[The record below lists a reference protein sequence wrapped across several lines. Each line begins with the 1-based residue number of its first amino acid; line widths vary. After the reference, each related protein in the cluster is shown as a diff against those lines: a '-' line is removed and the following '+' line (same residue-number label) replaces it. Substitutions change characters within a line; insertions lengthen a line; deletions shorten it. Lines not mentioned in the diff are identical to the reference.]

1 MKGLLLKDFY
11 QLIKY
16 CRSFFII
23 DVIFIGVSLFVDGA
37 EMFVYFPIIFSAI
50 LPMTLLSYDERSGW
64 MEYSGTLPYSANQI
78 VSAKY
83 LFGLIV
89 QTVTASVVIGVEFVS
104 RAIYNA
110 GGLDMASDI
119 FIKNLLL
126 IGIMFVVS
134 LLCPA
139 ICIPF
144 CFKFGTE
151 KGRIAYFVIIA
162 LLAAVCMSLYNKYGD
177 QIQLLSKN
185 YSWVLLPILG
195 GIAVLY
201 VVSWIASIPL
211 LRSVKK

>member
-89 QTVTASVVIGVEFVS
+89 QAVTASVIISVVFVCG
-104 RAIYNA
+104 AIFNA
-110 GGLDMASDI
+110 GGLDMASNI
-119 FIKNLLL
+119 FVENLLL
-126 IGIMFVVS
+126 IGIIFVVS
-134 LLCPA
+134 QLCPA

-144 CFKFGTE
+144 CLKFGTE

-162 LLAAVCMSLYNKYGD
+162 LVAAVCMSLYDKYGD
-177 QIQLLSKN
+177 QMQLLTKN
-185 YSWVLLPILG
+185 CSWIILPILG

-201 VVSWIASIPL
+201 AVSWIISIPL